1 MVLHIHTR
9 AEMHLLRPASIC
21 SHQSSL
27 RGEWENAF
35 HKSGQPASFPFKGRS
50 PFHSPRQGE
59 EQEFSKLLRKMNTS
73 YLQVWVWVGA
83 CTPYPIIK
91 KKPAY
96 IIINTRKLWLFW
108 IADIFCRRRGK
119 ELGLNEWC
127 SKRWFEVRPSWAH
140 ITALRS
146 LHDCKTRRLHS

>member
-9 AEMHLLRPASIC
+9 AEMRLLRPACIC

-27 RGEWENAF
+27 RGEWESAF

-50 PFHSPRQGE
+50 SFPSPRLGE
-59 EQEFSKLLRKMNTS
+59 EQEFSRLLRKMNTS
-73 YLQVWVWVGA
+73 YLQACVGA
-83 CTPYPIIK
+83 YISYPIIK
-91 KKPAY
+91 KTAY

-108 IADIFCRRRGK
+108 IEDIFCGRRGE
-119 ELGLNEWC
+119 ELGLSEWC